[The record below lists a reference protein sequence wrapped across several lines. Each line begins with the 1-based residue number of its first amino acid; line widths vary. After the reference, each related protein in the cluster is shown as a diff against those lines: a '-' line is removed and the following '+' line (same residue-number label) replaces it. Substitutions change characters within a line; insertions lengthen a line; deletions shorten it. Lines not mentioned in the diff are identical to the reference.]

1 MGRRINHQSAN
12 SQRRI
17 LENGHESVTDGSVS
31 DGIGRGTSR
40 VFDVAGTSSGSQKV
54 TVRRLAPGSG
64 RRIDPRSEE
73 GRRIAAAAL
82 AGQSVSLTHK
92 VPPPAAPALKQ
103 EHSRSQP
110 AAERKPS
117 RHEMIEASRQ
127 LQGFRPKRKKKKAKD
142 KDLIGKIVGFNSR
155 SESQAPSRSGTA
167 AQSLAN
173 AAKPSV
179 NVKKREKLRK
189 LIASMFGPLLSLRGR

>member
-82 AGQSVSLTHK
+82 AGQPALPTHK
-92 VPPPAAPALKQ
+92 APPPAAPALSQ
-103 EHSRSQP
+103 GHSRPQL

-117 RHEMIEASRQ
+117 RLEIIEASRQ
-127 LQGFRPKRKKKKAKD
+127 LQGFRPKRKKKRAKD
-142 KDLIGKIVGFNSR
+142 KDLVGTIVGFNYR
-155 SESQAPSRSGTA
+155 SESPVSSQSGTA
-167 AQSLAN
+167 SQSVEN
-173 AAKPSV
+173 TAKPSV

-189 LIASMFGPLLSLRGR
+189 LIASMFGPLLSLRRR